1 MRTLASMTA
10 FLAAAIALM
19 VWAFVLTSPVDA
31 KPKPGSEA
39 NFITVHDAIAAC
51 EELRYSGE
59 NSVDCVVTYVQGH
72 PTLAVEFANE
82 PSMNADLGEFSERI
96 AHPFCE
102 AANKDKESAFFVVA
116 LKSPR
121 MGSVLSCE
129 TGESSD
135 WVLLDSAEQT
145 N

>member
-10 FLAAAIALM
+10 VLAAAVALM
-19 VWAFVLTSPVDA
+19 GWVFVLTNSVEA
-31 KPKPGSEA
+31 KPKPDPEIS
-39 NFITVHDAIAAC
+39 FMTVHDAIAAC
-51 EELRYSGE
+51 DALRYSGE
-59 NSVDCVVTYVQGH
+59 NSVNCIVTYVQGH

-96 AHPFCE
+96 AHPFCK

-135 WVLLDSAEQT
+135 WVLLDSAKQS